1 MPPFA
6 KLREEAMSAP
16 QTQVILGRL
25 HSFEKPTQQEYPM
38 SHLNLSH
45 ENGIATLTMN
55 RAEARN
61 ALSMEMRT
69 ELNNALHNI
78 ERDASV
84 RCVVLTGAG
93 DHFMAGGDVKAMG
106 ESIKKSPE
114 EIRKE
119 FMLRIH
125 DLHPIMYA
133 MRRMPKPIIASCRGA
148 SAGAG
153 VSIALACDLVI
164 AAEDAFFTLAYCKIG
179 TSPDGSSSF
188 HLPRAVGIKK
198 AMEIALLGDRFDA
211 QAAKDMGMINFVV
224 PNGELKS
231 ETHKLATRL
240 ANGPTHVYG
249 NTKALFYR
257 SLESEFESQL
267 QAEAEYFAD
276 SASRA
281 DFREGVTAF
290 IEKRA
295 PVFTGD

>member
-1 MPPFA
+1 
-6 KLREEAMSAP
+6 
-16 QTQVILGRL
+16 
-25 HSFEKPTQQEYPM
+25 M
-38 SHLNLSH
+38 SHLEVNQA
-45 ENGIATLTMN
+45 NGIATLVMN
-55 RAEARN
+55 RPEARN
-61 ALSMEMRT
+61 ALSMEMRAQLT
-69 ELNNALHNI
+69 DVLHDI
-78 ERDASV
+78 ERDSAV
-84 RCVVLTGAG
+84 RCVVLKGAG
-93 DHFMAGGDVKAMG
+93 DHFMAGGDVKGMG
-106 ESIKKSPE
+106 ASVKQSPE

-125 DLHPIMYA
+125 DLHPIMFA

-148 SAGAG
+148 AAGAG
-153 VSIALACDLVI
+153 VSMALACDLVI

-198 AMEIALLGDRFDA
+198 AMEIALLGDRFSA
-211 QAAKDMGMINFVV
+211 RTAKDIGMINFVV
-224 PNGELKS
+224 PTDELDT
-231 ETHKLATRL
+231 ETDRLATRL

-295 PVFTGD
+295 PEFTGN